1 MAEQTIGN
9 ISLAG
14 TWVRIGCGG
23 FAPGRC
29 VRLGA
34 RVDAQD
40 APRCRSLAA
49 PDALC
54 EGAKLSLRWVLGGVS
69 ASQLASTSA
78 DCSSRVGLCLSGF
91 WRISLWRR
99 SQDALGGVQVDEFGE
114 WFSEDATSLG
124 ISSSSV
130 AELALN
136 LQLRAELP
144 EASSYFIRI
153 ALLDRGKT
161 CCATTPEQP
170 LFADSQEFAVAG
182 HEAEVQEALQIAQSE
197 ISTGEWEHAMSRLL
211 TACNDPLS
219 NNAWMACERAKA
231 VQLGLPS
238 GQRSSVPMPLY
249 FGAGSASIAAQSA
262 FYPVN
267 EARKCLQ
274 TWERVYESVGKQLP
288 VNFSTWQHLVQPM
301 VFQLAAGRRM
311 QQASATDTSSSA
323 NSTLVITNTNSSGSV
338 GQTSSFQASAT
349 VSVTVGT
356 TNGPESTSTTSTT
369 TTSTTTTGANLTL
382 IAASPLAELYAG
394 TVEAAAA
401 ADSLSKLWNS
411 EVSSVAQLLPQRLA
425 DLKQFD
431 RRLGQSAMDAGFDVA
446 RMAQAVTFKLW
457 ARYNELKL
465 NSTASRQDK
474 ESIISNAL
482 QSVGNT
488 ALFLIGTWGNTW
500 IHNFEWSLAAEV
512 GDASLPPPSGFSLS
526 RAFGGAASPAGGV
539 DISDSKQRVWAPFM
553 EAAEAWL
560 ALAQQEVSSTT
571 ARRLAESAL
580 TSSPMPSMANVSTV
594 SSSHNKSNATNGSNA
609 TNESRN
615 GLSRT
620 AANETTETA
629 GSIASDAGP
638 PAESVTS
645 PAAAA
650 EPSKAFV
657 KLVRIVQ
664 IVIPLV
670 ERVTEQVLEPLTRK
684 GALLLAGPLPDLLLP
699 NISQVAISTCGPRG
713 GCFSSA
719 ADQFSSVIAIADAWD
734 GFGIRAVRPWIDPRI
749 EDLRLKRGAEEV
761 VSLGKGRI
769 RLLEELLMLIVDVR
783 EAQRENSLAASAA
796 AQARS
801 AAAHMASLITWSA
814 NPRSVASGSD
824 RLDASWHYQDIWM
837 KVRGALDEGRGL
849 ASRLARR
856 RLGRLERLAA
866 WVSKYQD
873 DGYKVGPASWDW
885 RRPWPSWSA
894 VSGTGGSS
902 SRLAGAATAAFV
914 QLEQALYATEAFSAK
929 RSQAYL
935 RIDVRPDVLP
945 VAFAGLAQSGTTLLR
960 LQTPP
965 GMEHMMMHAEA
976 HVFLISPPD
985 VLEPL
990 QPSTESGNPHA
1001 SPLTKPHVE
1010 LQLRRIEGSYDPSGR
1025 LTEPPEPSGTRP
1037 FITRHERKMCSSLEN
1052 LLVEKHTELVAGALQ
1067 PIDGIWELT
1076 ARDGT
1081 SGKFLTIDEG
1091 TVLRILLKVDVPV
1104 RSPPWKLLS
1113 GITDVL
1119 YRFPEDGDCDK
1130 LYPIIGSAPET
1141 STFPA
1146 TTRTT
1151 ILTSTST
1158 VTTVLP
1164 KTSNEATPVSQ
1175 PVQSGKQEPAVE
1187 SSGFLAPG
1195 PSPIQGIQA
1204 QVPAQ
1209 PEESWTPPVWLVILL
1224 FFLSLG
1230 ACTALVLAGAWWW
1243 KRRRRLA
1250 AGKIVPEDADV
1261 SEDDK
1266 NDTSKE
1272 LVPEDNKPV
1281 TPGLRYR
1288 MPSPHKKPEDALA
1301 TQATGELESRQA
1313 NPWLP
1318 AASARNWEMTDTPRQ
1333 DGAADQHADAQS
1345 WSDASTPSHSDDD
1358 DDDDD
1363 SPRSSASRGSHGSS
1377 SSSGHS
1383 GTSSDTSSSVE
1394 SPRAALAAKA
1404 AANAAALASA
1414 REAAKTAGT
1423 AATGGSPF
1431 IQNLSFPSRV
1441 PARTADVG
1449 SKSESQESV
1458 LAQPSPEVDTMANK
1472 VVENEAEAEDCQAT
1486 SAAPRQSA
1494 ELASTQVSS
1503 NSSSGSQSE
1512 RVDPPTTAL
1521 GQECAGTATNHDSPA
1536 QVNAS
1541 SAPAPMPP
1549 PPLEAAPP
1557 PPEVAAPFPPAQRR
1571 PAEPSSETPEE
1582 IW

>member
-9 ISLAG
+9 ISLVG

-40 APRCRSLAA
+40 TPRCRRLAA

-54 EGAKLSLRWVLGGVS
+54 EGAKLSLRWVLGGVF

-78 DCSSRVGLCLSGF
+78 DCSSRAGLCLSGF

-99 SQDALGGVQVDEFGE
+99 SQDAIAGVQVDEFGE

-124 ISSSSV
+124 NSSSSV
-130 AELALN
+130 AELALHLN
-136 LQLRAELP
+136 LRAELP

-153 ALLDRGKT
+153 ALIDRGKS
-161 CCATTPEQP
+161 CCGTTPEQP
-170 LFADSQEFAVAG
+170 LFADSQDFAVAG
-182 HEAEVQEALQIAQSE
+182 REAEVQKALQIAQSE
-197 ISTGEWEHAMSRLL
+197 IATGEWDDAMSRLL
-211 TACNDPLS
+211 TACSDPSSKNSWL
-219 NNAWMACERAKA
+219 ACERAKA

-238 GQRSSVPMPLY
+238 GQRSMVPMPLY
-249 FGAGSASIAAQSA
+249 FAAGSASIAAQSA

-267 EARKCLQ
+267 EARKSLQ
-274 TWERVYESVGKQLP
+274 TWERVYENVGKQLP
-288 VNFSTWQHLVQPM
+288 KNFSTWQHLMQPM
-301 VFQLAAGRRM
+301 VLQAAAGRRM
-311 QQASATDTSSSA
+311 QQASAINTSSSA
-323 NSTLVITNTNSSGSV
+323 NSTPSV
-338 GQTSSFQASAT
+338 QASVT

-356 TNGPESTSTTSTT
+356 TDVPESTSTTSTT

-382 IAASPLAELYAG
+382 IAASPLAELYVG
-394 TVEAAAA
+394 TVDVAAAA
-401 ADSLSKLWNS
+401 ESLSKLWNS

-431 RRLGQSAMDAGFDVA
+431 RRLRQSAMDAGFDVA

-465 NSTASRQDK
+465 NSTASRQHK

-482 QSVGNT
+482 QSVGNM
-488 ALFLIGTWGNTW
+488 ALFLIGTWGHTW
-500 IHNFEWSLAAEV
+500 IHDFEWRLAAEV
-512 GDASLPPPSGFSLS
+512 GDASSPPPSGIALS
-526 RAFGGAASPAGGV
+526 RAFGGASFPAGGV
-539 DISDSKQRVWAPFM
+539 ELSDSKQRVWAPFM

-560 ALAQQEVSSTT
+560 ALAQQEVSSLTT
-571 ARRLAESAL
+571 TIQTTIAPTSTRARRLAESAS
-580 TSSPMPSMANVSTV
+580 TSSPMPSTANVSMV
-594 SSSHNKSNATNGSNA
+594 SSGHNKSNVTGSM
-609 TNESRN
+609 
-615 GLSRT
+615 
-620 AANETTETA
+620 
-629 GSIASDAGP
+629 ASDASLP
-638 PAESVTS
+638 VKSVAS
-645 PAAAA
+645 PAADA
-650 EPSKAFV
+650 EPSKAFT
-657 KLVRIVQ
+657 KLVRTVQ
-664 IVIPLV
+664 IMIPLV

-684 GALLLAGPLPDLLLP
+684 GALLLAGPLPDLFLP
-699 NISQVAISTCGPRG
+699 NMSQISISTCGPRG
-713 GCFSSA
+713 GCFSFA
-719 ADQFSSVIAIADAWD
+719 ADEFSSAIAVTDAWE
-734 GFGIRAVRPWIDPRI
+734 GFGVRAVRPWRDPRI
-749 EDLRLKRGAEEV
+749 EDLRLKRGAEEM

-783 EAQRENSLAASAA
+783 EAQRENALAASAA

-801 AAAHMASLITWSA
+801 AAAHMASLVTWSV
-814 NPRSVASGSD
+814 NPRSVLSGSD
-824 RLDASWHYQDIWM
+824 RLDAHWHYQDIWM

-885 RRPWPSWSA
+885 RRPWPTWSA

-902 SRLAGAATAAFV
+902 SKLADAATAAFL
-914 QLEQALYATEAFSAK
+914 QLEKALYLTEDFSAK
-929 RSQAYL
+929 REQAYL

-965 GMEHMMMHAEA
+965 GMEDMMMHAEA
-976 HVFLISPPD
+976 HAFLISPPD
-985 VLEPL
+985 VSEPL
-990 QPSTESGNPHA
+990 QPSTEAGNPHA

-1010 LQLRRIEGSYDPSGR
+1010 LQLRRIEGSFDPSGR

-1037 FITRHERKMCSSLEN
+1037 FITRHEREMCRPLEN

-1067 PIDGIWELT
+1067 PLDGIWELT

-1081 SGKFLTIDEG
+1081 SGKFLAIDEG
-1091 TVLRILLKVDVPV
+1091 TVLRILLKVDVPDT
-1104 RSPPWKLLS
+1104 SPPWKLLS

-1130 LYPIIGSAPET
+1130 LYPISGSAPET

-1151 ILTSTST
+1151 ILTATST

-1164 KTSNEATPVSQ
+1164 KTSTEAAPVSQ
-1175 PVQSGKQEPAVE
+1175 PIQSSKQKPSVEP
-1187 SSGFLAPG
+1187 SGFLAPG
-1195 PSPIQGIQA
+1195 FQGFQA
-1204 QVPAQ
+1204 SQDPAE

-1230 ACTALVLAGAWWW
+1230 ACSVLVVASAWWW

-1250 AGKIVPEDADV
+1250 AGKIAPEDADA
-1261 SEDDK
+1261 SEDDTI
-1266 NDTSKE
+1266 DTPKK
-1272 LVPEDNKPV
+1272 LVPEDDKLV

-1288 MPSPHKKPEDALA
+1288 MPSPHKPPEKLLA
-1301 TQATGELESRQA
+1301 KQANGEQESRQA
-1313 NPWLP
+1313 NPRLP
-1318 AASARNWEMTDTPRQ
+1318 TASAQNWEMTATPRQ
-1333 DGAADQHADAQS
+1333 DGAADQDADAQS
-1345 WSDASTPSHSDDD
+1345 WSDAATPSNSDDD
-1358 DDDDD
+1358 DSDDDA
-1363 SPRSSASRGSHGSS
+1363 SARSSASRGSHGSS
-1377 SSSGHS
+1377 SGSGHS
-1383 GTSSDTSSSVE
+1383 GTSSDSSSSVE

-1404 AANAAALASA
+1404 AANAAALAAA

-1441 PARTADVG
+1441 SVQTAGVG
-1449 SKSESQESV
+1449 SRSESEESV
-1458 LAQPSPEVDTMANK
+1458 RAQPSPKIDMMADK
-1472 VVENEAEAEDCQAT
+1472 PADAAQAKDCQST
-1486 SAAPRQSA
+1486 SAAPRQAA
-1494 ELASTQVSS
+1494 EVASTQVSS
-1503 NSSSGSQSE
+1503 NASSGSQSE
-1512 RVDPPTTAL
+1512 RVDSPTVAS
-1521 GQECAGTATNHDSPA
+1521 GQESKGTAANHDSTA
-1536 QVNAS
+1536 QVDSSIAS
-1541 SAPAPMPP
+1541 APMPP
-1549 PPLEAAPP
+1549 PPMEAAPP

-1571 PAEPSSETPEE
+1571 PAEPSSEAPEE